1 MKDKELR
8 KLSRKDLLEM
18 LLAQSRE
25 VEALKEQLK
34 KSSEKLEDRRI
45 MINNAGSIAEAS
57 LRLNGVFE
65 AAQKAAEQYMENLQK
80 QAEICAG
87 MERESRD
94 RAENLLSEA
103 KRKCRAME
111 SETQKKC
118 DFMVKIA
125 QEQAQKYWD
134 NALAKAAHL
143 EEAQT
148 GLKELLNYSG
158 FGRK

>member
-65 AAQKAAEQYMENLQK
+65 AAQKAAEQYMENLQR
-80 QAEICAG
+80 QAEICAE

-94 RAENLLSEA
+94 RAENLLSET

-118 DFMVKIA
+118 DFMV
-125 QEQAQKYWD
+125 
-134 NALAKAAHL
+134 
-143 EEAQT
+143 
-148 GLKELLNYSG
+148 
-158 FGRK
+158 